1 MGHDTL
7 KRVFHKMPKKVVPL
21 TDTKINKSKPKNK
34 PYKLSDGEG
43 LYIEIFPNGS
53 KLWRVKY
60 VLNSKEKRIALGGY
74 PTISLAYAREL
85 KKDVKLQVKKGI
97 DPVLNRKIE
106 KEKSI
111 DNSFESIAN
120 EWYEINS
127 TRWADSTKD
136 KIQLYLDKD
145 IVPFFK
151 NRGIEGIKRI
161 ELVSLVRK
169 LEERKAF
176 EPAKKQGFGL
186 IRYSDL
192 PWLKGLLRPT
202 PQQTLML

>member
-1 MGHDTL
+1 
-7 KRVFHKMPKKVVPL
+7 MPKKIAPL

-60 VLNSKEKRIALGGY
+60 ILNSKEKRIALGDY
-74 PTISLAYAREL
+74 PTISLAHAREL

-111 DNSFESIAN
+111 AN

-127 TRWADSTKD
+127 ARWADSTKD

-145 IVPFFK
+145 ILPFFK

-176 EPAKKQGFGL
+176 EPAKKRGFGS

-192 PWLKGLLRPT
+192 PWLKGRLR
-202 PQQTLML
+202 